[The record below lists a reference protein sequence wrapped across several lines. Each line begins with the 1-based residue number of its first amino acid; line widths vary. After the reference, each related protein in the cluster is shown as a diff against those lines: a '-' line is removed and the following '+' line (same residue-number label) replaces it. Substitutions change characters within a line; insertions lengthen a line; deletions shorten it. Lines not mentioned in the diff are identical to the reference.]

1 LRELTISI
9 LDNIYDSVK
18 NMLELIPDLK
28 FQENSD
34 IPNWHKTLLDE
45 RLAAF
50 EKNQNQ
56 GITLEKF
63 KEGLLADGLI

>member
-1 LRELTISI
+1 MRELTISI